1 MVRDFYIQ
9 VDKIKLLYESI
20 FKCIQQ
26 LNSAVLVPGTGVIKC
41 LEMYYE
47 KLDVVLKTKD
57 DLMKQVMEA
66 IKTANMLRQDVC
78 SPFGLSFI
86 FKEWQYI
93 LRCPTCKIET
103 EDVPADVPCRELDN
117 KCVIYPQLTFPISK
131 DKYTLWVK
139 DQFGKDDQA
148 AKDAAATYLE
158 ESKKKET
165 ISSAISSLKEAVAAV
180 DPKER
185 CK

>member
-1 MVRDFYIQ
+1 MIRDFYIQ

-20 FKCIQQ
+20 FKCIKQ

-57 DLMKQVMEA
+57 DLVKQVMEA
-66 IKTANMLRQDVC
+66 IKIANMLRQDVC

-93 LRCPTCKIET
+93 LRCPSCKIEG
-103 EDVPADVPCRELDN
+103 EDGPTDIPCRELDN

-139 DQFGKDDQA
+139 NQFEKDDQA
-148 AKDAAATYLE
+148 AKDAAAITW
-158 ESKKKET
+158 KKVKRKKP
-165 ISSAISSLKEAVAAV
+165 SVPPSAA
-180 DPKER
+180 
-185 CK
+185 